1 MATIRSPLPQ
11 RDPHHVLRSRR
22 RSGSVRWANPTTS
35 FTRRRPDRSASSSSV
50 RLDMMG
56 SLQCSSEE
64 YDNYN
69 DRTSRPVLSWLKVA
83 SSRRFLVSSK
93 PDFVLRGNRFT
104 GYKKES
110 MTQQVGAEGSTIFI
124 KNVKIEI
131 SDPRNLMFI
140 ITTPELS
147 KAGQEAHPYGD
158 VDKGV
163 QQVDYGSSSH
173 GIAEFETD
181 NTQINSS

>member
-1 MATIRSPLPQ
+1 MCFLIVT
-11 RDPHHVLRSRR
+11 V
-22 RSGSVRWANPTTS
+22 
-35 FTRRRPDRSASSSSV
+35 
-50 RLDMMG
+50 
-56 SLQCSSEE
+56 
-64 YDNYN
+64 
-69 DRTSRPVLSWLKVA
+69 
-83 SSRRFLVSSK
+83 SSRSK
-93 PDFVLRGNRFT
+93 YQALTISTLKTDYQAFPRVQQAGFRATCNRFT

-163 QQVDYGSSSH
+163 QQVDYGSSNR
-173 GIAEFETD
+173 GIAELETE
-181 NTQINSS
+181 NTQIISSGE

>member
-1 MATIRSPLPQ
+1 
-11 RDPHHVLRSRR
+11 
-22 RSGSVRWANPTTS
+22 
-35 FTRRRPDRSASSSSV
+35 
-50 RLDMMG
+50 
-56 SLQCSSEE
+56 
-64 YDNYN
+64 
-69 DRTSRPVLSWLKVA
+69 
-83 SSRRFLVSSK
+83 
-93 PDFVLRGNRFT
+93 
-104 GYKKES
+104 

-181 NTQINSS
+181 NTQINSSGE

>member
-1 MATIRSPLPQ
+1 MTVCYLSNKDTNLLEDEIMCSLIVTVSSRSK
-11 RDPHHVLRSRR
+11 
-22 RSGSVRWANPTTS
+22 
-35 FTRRRPDRSASSSSV
+35 
-50 RLDMMG
+50 
-56 SLQCSSEE
+56 
-64 YDNYN
+64 
-69 DRTSRPVLSWLKVA
+69 PVLSWLKVA

-93 PDFVLRGNRFT
+93 QDFVLRGNRFT

-163 QQVDYGSSSH
+163 QQ
-173 GIAEFETD
+173 
-181 NTQINSS
+181 